1 MRRKQQHLCKAL
13 IFTLLLGTLF
23 HLPPAAAD
31 DYRVSPK
38 ILEIQDNVVR
48 VIKDYSVDSRLGLIQ
63 MVAPVGW
70 TEPVVSLD
78 LELRGIV
85 ISGTLGLEF
94 EDGTHLY
101 PADYGFLIPKNTRV
115 RIFNAGDS
123 RLHLVEVLSPAFDPS
138 LSTTFDSFE

>member
-1 MRRKQQHLCKAL
+1 MRRKQQQLYKAL
-13 IFTLLLGTLF
+13 ITTLLLGTVS
-23 HLPPAAAD
+23 HLPLAAAD

-38 ILEIQDNVVR
+38 ILKIQDNVVR
-48 VIKDYSVDSRLGLIQ
+48 VIKDYSVDSSLGLIQ
-63 MVAPVGW
+63 MLAPVGW

-101 PADYGFLIPKNTRV
+101 PTDHGFLIPKNTRV